1 MIPLQDIFFF
11 FFYRIRINSLLTLHA
26 FSSIS
31 YVERFLYIK
40 HTLVQN
46 YRPDEY
52 IYSRNY
58 IESENYFQ
66 SFLLD
71 NVSLLPYEK
80 TKVLEK
86 FSYSRIII

>member
-1 MIPLQDIFFF
+1 MIPLQDIFSF
-11 FFYRIRINSLLTLHA
+11 FFYRIRINSLLTLRA
-26 FSSIS
+26 LSS

-40 HTLVQN
+40 YTLVQN